1 MLSSSHG
8 SKTNNLKYNGVI
20 GYMHIVQ
27 SSAMLPLQ
35 NEVTVIRLKYI
46 NDRFLPF
53 GEFIFLKRGYRINFL
68 EQIMLLNFSWT
79 SKLQKQKIKE

>member
-1 MLSSSHG
+1 
-8 SKTNNLKYNGVI
+8 
-20 GYMHIVQ
+20 MHIVQ

-35 NEVTVIRLKYI
+35 NEATVIRLKYI

-53 GEFIFLKRGYRINFL
+53 GEFIFLKRGYRIIFL

>member
-1 MLSSSHG
+1 
-8 SKTNNLKYNGVI
+8 
-20 GYMHIVQ
+20 MHIVQ
-27 SSAMLPLQ
+27 SSAMLYDAVLQ
-35 NEVTVIRLKYI
+35 NEATVIRLKYI

-53 GEFIFLKRGYRINFL
+53 GEFIFLKRGYRIIFL